1 MGIEAILLIFALA
14 FVGITRGSYKNLFA
28 IKMNHWWALVPVL
41 IGHLAI
47 EFVPIKQNQFD
58 SVGISILLT
67 TYVFLFGFLWANL
80 NLKAMWIALLGASS
94 NALVIAL
101 NLGMPVTNSGGYS
114 AVETIK
120 HQPATSSDLLSFLG
134 DIIPLN
140 FASIAISVGDII
152 FAAGLISVCY
162 FASRRTVEKMDSEGS
177 DGKIQIE
184 QIIDLTEGEEPL
196 PVPTL
201 QSSKGPVAKRPNEQ
215 RAEKLEKMAQSRKHK
230 RWQKKHGYA
239 SLPSKEELGFD
250 DQSMEIVDIAK

>member
-101 NLGMPVTNSGGYS
+101 NL
-114 AVETIK
+114 ALLK
-120 HQPATSSDLLSFLG
+120 LLSINLRLHLTYLVFWEILFL
-134 DIIPLN
+134 
-140 FASIAISVGDII
+140 SILLQLQFQLAISFLRLD
-152 FAAGLISVCY
+152 
-162 FASRRTVEKMDSEGS
+162 
-177 DGKIQIE
+177 
-184 QIIDLTEGEEPL
+184 
-196 PVPTL
+196 
-201 QSSKGPVAKRPNEQ
+201 
-215 RAEKLEKMAQSRKHK
+215 
-230 RWQKKHGYA
+230 
-239 SLPSKEELGFD
+239 
-250 DQSMEIVDIAK
+250 